1 MFCFTFF
8 LISEAI
14 CCQERNFWR
23 KKFFS
28 KISKFCEL

>member
-14 CCQERNFWR
+14 CCQER

-28 KISKFCEL
+28 KISKFREL